1 LTSIGRGL
9 KVGLLSNPPQQLDF
23 ERSGMNLARAISG
36 RLAPVW
42 ALALLVALFAPGLTA
57 AQVAT
62 AKVESGPDVAAVTF
76 YKWYLG
82 QLVQNKDPLHDAV
95 TEMKRQVAT
104 PLLREIEK
112 KINSADGMEAD
123 YFIAAQD
130 YLDDWPTHV
139 SATIRDRRD
148 AVATVQVQLGV
159 STQKPYRLRV
169 DLIKEKGDWKIRKV
183 SRI

>member
-1 LTSIGRGL
+1 MKFARPKIS
-9 KVGLLSNPPQQLDF
+9 LLV
-23 ERSGMNLARAISG
+23 
-36 RLAPVW
+36 PVW
-42 ALALLVALFAPGLTA
+42 GLALLVALFAPGFTT

-62 AKVESGPDVAAVTF
+62 AKVESGPELVAVTF

-95 TEMKRQVAT
+95 TEMKHQVAT

-139 SATIRDRRD
+139 SATIRDRKD
-148 AVATVQVQLGV
+148 AVATLQVQLGV

>member
-1 LTSIGRGL
+1 L
-9 KVGLLSNPPQQLDF
+9 
-23 ERSGMNLARAISG
+23 
-36 RLAPVW
+36 
-42 ALALLVALFAPGLTA
+42 A
-57 AQVAT
+57 AQISIPP
-62 AKVESGPDVAAVTF
+62 EPNGPDLAAVIF

-112 KINSADGMEAD
+112 EINSADGMDVD

-139 SATIRDRRD
+139 TATVRELKG
-148 AVATVQVQLGV
+148 AAATVQVQLGA
-159 STQKPYRLRV
+159 STLKPYRLRV
-169 DLIKEKGDWKIRKV
+169 GLIKEKGDWKIRKV
-183 SRI
+183 NRL